1 MNTHVMFYILA
12 QDNTD
17 ADLLALV
24 KLHVCFQAA
33 YYYRQ
38 NQRVFIYTQD
48 QDQAHEIDELLW
60 SFEPDSFV
68 PHNLVGE
75 GPKNGAAVEI
85 SWQTPANRRP
95 VLINLTSTVP
105 NFAHLFSQIVDF
117 VPSDEQL
124 KQLAR
129 ERFKSYRQLGFKVD
143 NQTINQTIDTEKVT
157 DDAINN

>member
-1 MNTHVMFYILA
+1 MNTHVMFYILE
-12 QDNTD
+12 QENTS
-17 ADLLALV
+17 ADPLALV
-24 KLHVCFQAA
+24 KLHVCIQAA
-33 YYYRQ
+33 HFYRQ

-48 QDQAHEIDELLW
+48 QEQAHAIDELLW

-68 PHNLVGE
+68 PHNLIGE

-85 SWQTPANRRP
+85 SWQAPVNRRP

-105 NFAHLFSQIVDF
+105 HFAHQFSQIVDF

-129 ERFKSYRQLGFKVD
+129 ERFKGYRQLGFKVD
-143 NQTINQTIDTEKVT
+143 NQKIGQTINAEKVI